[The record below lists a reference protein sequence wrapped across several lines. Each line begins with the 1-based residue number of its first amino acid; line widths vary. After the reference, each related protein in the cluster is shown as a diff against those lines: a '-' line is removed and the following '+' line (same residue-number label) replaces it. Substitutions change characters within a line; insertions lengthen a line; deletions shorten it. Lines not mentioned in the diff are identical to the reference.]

1 MSSPLKAKMGKV
13 IYVSGKY
20 RGESEREVFDN
31 IIKARTA
38 ALKLW
43 DEGWAVICPHTNSIF
58 MGSQLGD
65 DKFIEGD
72 LEIVARCDAIF
83 MLKGWQ
89 DSEGAR
95 LELARAT
102 EKRLVVYYEGF
113 SEVGANDGR

>member
-1 MSSPLKAKMGKV
+1 MGRV

-43 DEGWAVICPHTNSIF
+43 DKGWAVICPNTKSIF

-72 LEIVARCDAIF
+72 LEIVSRCDAIF
-83 MLKGWQ
+83 MLEGWH
-89 DSEGAR
+89 DSVGAR
-95 LELARAT
+95 LELERAK
-102 EKRLVVYYEGF
+102 EKRLIVYYEGF
-113 SEVGANDGR
+113 FDLMENE